1 MENSKRKLAELLQ
14 TRLLFGGDIPDDVLA
29 ECEEVFPLTTHRWQR
44 VERLYRLAN
53 KARDRADEVVSL
65 ELAPYL
71 GPKPKLPEATVGV
84 PSNSLAAMTR
94 EEVADWMLYSLRAGF
109 AINSDML
116 ARVEQEFPE
125 FYQKYVV
132 WVEQSRLWE
141 AEGERLNL
149 CIDKA
154 EDELRKAAP
163 NWVEPNFEG

>member
-1 MENSKRKLAELLQ
+1 MGNSKRKLAELLQ
-14 TRLLFGGDIPDDVLA
+14 TRLLFGGIPDDVLA
-29 ECEEVFPLTTHRWQR
+29 ECKAVFPLTTHRWL
-44 VERLYRLAN
+44 ETESLYRKYAE
-53 KARDRADEVVSL
+53 ARDKADEAASL

-71 GPKPKLPEATVGV
+71 GQKSKLPGATVGV

-125 FYQKYVV
+125 FYRKYVV

-149 CIDKA
+149 YIYKA

-163 NWVEPNFEG
+163 NWVEPNFED

>member
-1 MENSKRKLAELLQ
+1 MDNSKRKLAELLQ
-14 TRLLFGGDIPDDVLA
+14 NSLLFGHGIPDDVLA
-29 ECEEVFPLTTHRWQR
+29 ECEEAFPLTTHRWQQ
-44 VERLYRLAN
+44 VERLYRRYS
-53 KARDRADEVVSL
+53 KARDKADEAASL

-71 GPKPKLPEATVGV
+71 GPVPDLPGATVGV

-94 EEVADWMLYSLRAGF
+94 EEVADWMLYPLRAGF

-132 WVEQSRLWE
+132 WVEQSRLWG

-163 NWVEPNFEG
+163 NWVEPNFED